1 MSFLWSGSAL
11 ISFSGLGGP
20 SNTKEEDVALEEAS
34 ERGTVASAPA
44 AHLEESDGE
53 KRGEQQW
60 RELDEV
66 WSGNG
71 ENREPQRTGKS
82 LFPFVSNGSRS
93 GPDRDWPSTTPEAL
107 PPHDAAADESGVCT
121 PPPVA
126 PSSGSWRQSGSLR
139 KSNHLRG
146 DPRFWS
152 PPRETHA
159 SEPRQLGSGDSHSL
173 VGAAESLSPRE
184 DAVAQGSSRM
194 PLTYGVLGER
204 AGESRH
210 AVAQPGGLPPYP
222 VPTASRSLSPTLSP
236 RMDERISPLSAREDG
251 DRKGNFESQMHPPLV
266 GRPVEE
272 GTPSREDTEQEA
284 APHHFGRPG
293 IHRKTGSGDEGR
305 GRDADV
311 SCRDRT
317 MAADDLPRDVKTQLS
332 FGGSGPRRTSL
343 SGSVPAPSESLLQ
356 QRQHNRRQQQ
366 ELLQHSSSS
375 SSSSSAFPSRLRHS
389 SPAADP
395 ATASQER
402 RGRWAQSRRDSDGA
416 VAAASPSS
424 SDHGGVE
431 REIDGGVGWARRRGG
446 SERPE
451 EQEGDAVAAAAARA
465 ARRRVLLQKLFG
477 VKNSASGERGE
488 RKWQSMEDRNLVHFM
503 HMHRH
508 TFFRRLR
515 RGVPPSHRWNAWK
528 AVCLPPPEHRC
539 ACPSS
544 SFPTSESVDASG
556 APGHGFHPQSQP
568 LISCVSS
575 PAAGGVGS
583 ALTRTFSSP
592 QRPLAGGPGTAGR
605 TERECRRADSGEASF
620 APSQRQR
627 GQGKEG
633 EPLDTACG
641 PGGNCREGRRSL
653 ATDAGRREGHD
664 RRRLSGQEARKLTG
678 GEEHEDAVG
687 CCRAGGDCRRV
698 YEREAERRSSFF
710 ALIMIDVPRTFPDVE
725 VFDKDAQALLCRNL
739 NAFANIHP
747 EVGYCQGMNFI
758 AGLLL
763 LVSSFDEFDA
773 FCVFRALMQRYRL
786 KGFFQEKFPLLR
798 KYMKVFDTLASQQL
812 PELRQ
817 HFLDEGVLPAVY
829 LHQWFLTLFV
839 TSLPL
844 RSVCVLWDFLLGEG
858 LHGLLELAVAL
869 LKVLTRFIIHLRFE
883 EVVKFLKS
891 LKSSGG
897 GCDDFKVGKMLVKQ
911 AAKVQV
917 PDALLQE
924 LLTADLAVLMREAE
938 EEEVAEAQ
946 ARAAGVA
953 AAAAA
958 AAVPEDGAQG
968 NPLVETLT
976 EEEEGEDEAFD
987 RGGLHRVSHH
997 GGMWKEKRHHE
1008 RSERQERGAQYGEA
1022 AALAAGRGGSHV
1034 HAQRGDCTEDESR
1047 EKRTAFSPELG
1058 AAQQR
1063 VSSAFSSWDEL
1074 PSPCGSRRHSVSSG
1088 KREGGDASGRE
1099 RGEQQGR
1106 RGRSGTSP
1114 PRRPGGDLQDEEMQV
1129 LTSTVR
1135 KPKTASHKVG
1145 DGERQKGH
1153 AGLESRRVPHARGHS
1168 HEMPPS
1174 GAQSERERRRC
1185 GEDAR
1190 REDLTQER
1198 AASRQSSD
1206 GWPSRDETYRKRQD
1220 VCLVS
1225 GGSERLALE
1234 KGVNR
1239 EAFQNE
1245 TENEGVCSQPVNG
1258 DLFDA
1263 SVGCPGSSCPP
1274 AASLPQAQPCSHPLP
1289 PRGEEPAAEPVFSL
1303 ASREQPE
1310 FSPSSPMHRPRGSSP
1325 HSSPFPSLRMCERD
1339 AGETEE
1345 MQQAEMLF
1353 ESSPL
1358 HSHLRLQAT
1367 LSPLRCS
1374 RRASSGSVSF
1384 RSLSPVAGGLAT
1396 GSVSAAHTPGV
1407 SSHGEHN
1414 ERGTESKFL
1423 ASPLSAVSG
1432 ASEDV
1437 NVREENEDRKRK
1449 RATTKE
1455 QKHPGRQA
1463 GGERGTQREGEGHE
1477 TKREEC
1483 AGSAGTGCSESGS
1496 SSWSSAEIPASAEAK
1511 GKRNGEAAR
1520 TVQEPGRA
1528 GGAGEEFDR
1537 HVGGGKAASESPDE
1551 SASPGEG
1558 RRNEIQPPRC
1568 PVSPG
1573 CAFPPDP
1580 TLRSAAT
1587 EDGEK
1592 PTVFS
1597 ETRGRKERERERTGE
1612 EGEDPR
1618 QRCSSSAGDCLSD
1631 RSSSR
1636 TVSSASPSAAP
1647 CGAADSRQR
1656 PSLPRPFSPR
1666 QIPLRPEGEG
1676 ETLRRRASSL
1686 SDGADAEA
1694 ILGSASA
1701 PVAHSATVQHAR
1713 SPPSSPVDA
1722 LNASPASFASE
1733 AAWQLPERAD
1743 AGCRAPF
1750 AKASEVKLASPSTS
1764 FPPRSPKAS
1773 SLHGREA
1780 AAALRCSGEDGR
1792 RTEATEESGRTRR
1805 ERSVCA
1811 ELRAHFPSACES
1823 LEAVSFVRG
1832 WSGIGNEGEESET
1845 EERRGSV
1852 SPSSR
1857 ASRANRAKLPKPAC
1871 GVSARGQCSFDRFP
1885 SKLRRTGTPWGK
1897 GEGAPKGEGEQRREE
1912 GGADAKDQG
1921 TEKKQAVAFGASSD
1935 GSSPLLEEPAD
1946 EETTER
1952 RRNSGE
1958 ALVLNAENLQDE
1970 AEREGFLPCYR
1981 LTGEEREEA
1990 IAMRLVELSPR
2001 CCKRLQTGPHLTP
2014 CNKRASTV
2022 ETETS
2027 TVSSCP
2033 QLSTLSSSTPS
2044 GSPRRTRRPS
2054 SVAVPASPV
2063 VAEETP
2069 LESTGACQE
2078 QDSQRGRTGPEG
2090 DECSGGEGK
2099 QVAKSGGS
2107 KRGFVGVIT
2116 RLLPVNKLALPG
2128 LSSSF
2133 FLPAR
2138 SRGTAH
2144 PVEEGPAPDSPA
2156 VPDGRHADAPGQTQ
2170 SVSGGAGLEA

>member
-1129 LTSTVR
+1129 LTST
-1135 KPKTASHKVG
+1135 
-1145 DGERQKGH
+1145 
-1153 AGLESRRVPHARGHS
+1153 
-1168 HEMPPS
+1168 
-1174 GAQSERERRRC
+1174 
-1185 GEDAR
+1185 
-1190 REDLTQER
+1190 
-1198 AASRQSSD
+1198 
-1206 GWPSRDETYRKRQD
+1206 
-1220 VCLVS
+1220 
-1225 GGSERLALE
+1225 
-1234 KGVNR
+1234 
-1239 EAFQNE
+1239 
-1245 TENEGVCSQPVNG
+1245 
-1258 DLFDA
+1258 
-1263 SVGCPGSSCPP
+1263 
-1274 AASLPQAQPCSHPLP
+1274 
-1289 PRGEEPAAEPVFSL
+1289 
-1303 ASREQPE
+1303 
-1310 FSPSSPMHRPRGSSP
+1310 
-1325 HSSPFPSLRMCERD
+1325 
-1339 AGETEE
+1339 
-1345 MQQAEMLF
+1345 
-1353 ESSPL
+1353 
-1358 HSHLRLQAT
+1358 
-1367 LSPLRCS
+1367 
-1374 RRASSGSVSF
+1374 
-1384 RSLSPVAGGLAT
+1384 
-1396 GSVSAAHTPGV
+1396 
-1407 SSHGEHN
+1407 
-1414 ERGTESKFL
+1414 
-1423 ASPLSAVSG
+1423 
-1432 ASEDV
+1432 
-1437 NVREENEDRKRK
+1437 
-1449 RATTKE
+1449 
-1455 QKHPGRQA
+1455 
-1463 GGERGTQREGEGHE
+1463 
-1477 TKREEC
+1477 
-1483 AGSAGTGCSESGS
+1483 
-1496 SSWSSAEIPASAEAK
+1496 
-1511 GKRNGEAAR
+1511 
-1520 TVQEPGRA
+1520 
-1528 GGAGEEFDR
+1528 
-1537 HVGGGKAASESPDE
+1537 
-1551 SASPGEG
+1551 
-1558 RRNEIQPPRC
+1558 
-1568 PVSPG
+1568 
-1573 CAFPPDP
+1573 
-1580 TLRSAAT
+1580 
-1587 EDGEK
+1587 
-1592 PTVFS
+1592 
-1597 ETRGRKERERERTGE
+1597 
-1612 EGEDPR
+1612 
-1618 QRCSSSAGDCLSD
+1618 
-1631 RSSSR
+1631 
-1636 TVSSASPSAAP
+1636 
-1647 CGAADSRQR
+1647 
-1656 PSLPRPFSPR
+1656 
-1666 QIPLRPEGEG
+1666 IPLRPEGEG